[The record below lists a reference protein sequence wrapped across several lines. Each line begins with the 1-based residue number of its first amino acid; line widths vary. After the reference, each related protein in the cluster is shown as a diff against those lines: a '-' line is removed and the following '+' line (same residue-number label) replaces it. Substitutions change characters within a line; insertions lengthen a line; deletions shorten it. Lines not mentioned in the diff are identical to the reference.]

1 MRLEIKSNDEGAKY
15 GMVEIIDSNAPD
27 TIKIVS
33 FCRTIFS
40 GRKIKVFIEALES
53 PFEDEDNSILIPG
66 INLTLDDIPEFL
78 EAVQLAAKIAS
89 DEMEKT
95 NQINKVECNTCQGKG
110 YNFNGPGDYTSN
122 CEDCDGLGYLNEREV
137 K

>member
-1 MRLEIKSNDEGAKY
+1 MI
-15 GMVEIIDSNAPD
+15 EIIASNAPD

-33 FCRTIFS
+33 FYRAIFS
-40 GRKIKVFIEALES
+40 GRKIKVFIEALIS
-53 PFEDEDNSILIPG
+53 PFEDEGNTVHIPSV
-66 INLTLDDIPEFL
+66 NLTLDDIPEFIQ
-78 EAVQLAAKIAS
+78 AVQLAAKIAS